1 MLQIADD
8 ALALVREKQTT
19 IFIDRVHS
27 VDSCCFTFAP
37 CPTVRFGR
45 PKQQDAYVSHV
56 IRGVE
61 VFTPPCFPL
70 EHPLTIRVSQF
81 LGFRRLVIEGW
92 RLV

>member
-8 ALALVREKQTT
+8 ALALVREKQMP

-27 VDSCCFTFAP
+27 VDSCCFAFTP
-37 CPTVRFGR
+37 CPAVRFGR
-45 PKQQDAYVSHV
+45 PKRHSAYVSHQ

-61 VFTPPCFPL
+61 VYTPPCFPW
-70 EHPLTIRVSQF
+70 EPPLTIRVSQF
-81 LGFRRLVIEGW
+81 LGLRRLVLEGW